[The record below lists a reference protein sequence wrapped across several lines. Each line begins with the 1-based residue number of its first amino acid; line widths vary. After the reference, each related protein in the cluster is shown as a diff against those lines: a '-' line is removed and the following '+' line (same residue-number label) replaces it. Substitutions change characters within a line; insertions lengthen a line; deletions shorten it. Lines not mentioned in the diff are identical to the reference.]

1 MVCKIYLKEQ
11 HSSTSCLW
19 SPSAWARALN
29 WKSRC
34 VNNWSNE
41 LRVPFNWVGL
51 NRGGWFSCLVAV
63 GNFSFCEEKD
73 GFSTPPRQN
82 KRRILQINGIK
93 KCDRNIKCIC
103 GELAFQI
110 LKIAWFVAALP
121 WQLELHLY
129 GAHIENFGFSL
140 FLRWKLLFTV
150 NPAVILYQISP
161 QMKPHDAHC
170 NSRVHCHLH
179 LGCWWAFFSARLP
192 IFPPSF
198 HRISFYFRYS
208 WLPVAIWRAFRK
220 HMARLQTTKVAKHL
234 NRGAQTRAG
243 QPNSN

>member
-1 MVCKIYLKEQ
+1 MPLKL
-11 HSSTSCLW
+11 SCLR
-19 SPSAWARALN
+19 SSSNKARLDQWQA
-29 WKSRC
+29 RC
-34 VNNWSNE
+34 VNNWSNK
-41 LRVPFNWVGL
+41 LWLPFNWIVL
-51 NRGGWFSCLVAV
+51 IRGKEFYCLVAV

-121 WQLELHLY
+121 WQLKLHLY

-179 LGCWWAFFSARLP
+179 LDCWWAFFSARLP